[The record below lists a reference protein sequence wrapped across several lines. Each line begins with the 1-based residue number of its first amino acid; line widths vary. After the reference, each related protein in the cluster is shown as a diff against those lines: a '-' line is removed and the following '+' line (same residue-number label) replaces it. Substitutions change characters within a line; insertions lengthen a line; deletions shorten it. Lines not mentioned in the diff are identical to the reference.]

1 MKEFLSRCIEIIQ
14 LNFKDVFLLI
24 NVKTGKIGNSYMK
37 EFLYQGKHGVLKNQ
51 LTDALINTSFYIF
64 KRVKHNSVFKTRHR
78 ILI

>member
-37 EFLYQGKHGVLKNQ
+37 EFLYQGKHGVLKN
-51 LTDALINTSFYIF
+51 
-64 KRVKHNSVFKTRHR
+64 
-78 ILI
+78 